1 MKQPTVLSPNA
12 DADVASSDSSGR
24 MLCRIRR
31 RVYAMCSCRSDDG
44 DYVAIGRAWR
54 QILFHNWCR
63 NVFSVSV
70 VASTPPHFAAS
81 DVERLDG
88 VAADGAVGV
97 DADFDRSADRPPGR
111 SK

>member
-1 MKQPTVLSPNA
+1 MKQPTVSSPNA
-12 DADVASSDSSGR
+12 DADVASNDSSGR

-31 RVYAMCSCRSDDG
+31 RAYAMCSCRWDDG
-44 DYVAIGRAWR
+44 DYVAIGRVWR

-70 VASTPPHFAAS
+70 VASIRPHFAAS

-88 VAADGAVGV
+88 AVVDGAAGV
-97 DADFDRSADRPPGR
+97 DAADFDRSAEPPGR